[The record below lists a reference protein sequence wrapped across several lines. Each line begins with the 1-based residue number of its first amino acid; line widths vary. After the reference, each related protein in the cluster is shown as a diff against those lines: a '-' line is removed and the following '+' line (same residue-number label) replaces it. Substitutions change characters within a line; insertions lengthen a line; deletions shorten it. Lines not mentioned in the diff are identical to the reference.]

1 VPLFARKEAARSRVI
16 ENELQR
22 IHGPQTTEDAMK
34 LRDIFFGSKGT
45 NPASSEPAKS
55 AATSVKLDFD
65 ALDDCVG
72 GKPDVE
78 GVGCYVRSTQP
89 HDQ

>member
-1 VPLFARKEAARSRVI
+1 
-16 ENELQR
+16 
-22 IHGPQTTEDAMK
+22 MK
-34 LRDIFFGSKGT
+34 WRDIFFGSKGT
-45 NPASSEPAKS
+45 DAGSTESSQS
-55 AATSVKLDFD
+55 APTSVKLDFD